1 MIALADI
8 NNFYASCEKMFDPS
22 LNGRPVIVL
31 SNNDGCTIARS
42 EEAKALGVKMGSPA
56 LWVEQHLRGQKVAI
70 YSSNYTL
77 YGSMSD
83 RVMKIFRSFVAR
95 VEVYSIDEAFLDLSH
110 VPEIELYSTAAAIR
124 KMILEHT
131 GLIVSIGVAPTKA
144 LAKMA
149 NHHAKKNYREHGVWV
164 ADTKQQIDHL
174 LNETAIDD
182 VWGIGWQYQKF
193 LKGKKVHTAKD
204 FVALPDDWVK
214 NNLTVVTQRLLFELR
229 GIQCFEWEESVVPK
243 KNIRTSRS
251 FQELLTTFRELQ
263 APLASHAAACAKK
276 LRDEKSCAKSIQV
289 FIQTNPF
296 RGTDKQYAGSIE
308 IPIPVPTNNTQE
320 LVKYA
325 MRALQRVFKP
335 GYNYHKCGV
344 TVQELVPQE
353 ARQLGLFDQRDRV
366 RDDRLMQAL
375 DQANS
380 QFGKDIVRYATQGY
394 ETNWHLRAKRLSPRY
409 TTRMDEIMV
418 VKA

>member
-1 MIALADI
+1 MIALVDI
-8 NNFYASCEKMFDPS
+8 NNFYASCERMFDPS
-22 LNGRPVIVL
+22 LNGKPVVVL

-56 LWVEQHLRGQKVAI
+56 LWVEQNLKKDKVAI

-83 RVMKIFRSFVAR
+83 RVMKIFRLFVEK
-95 VEVYSIDEAFLDLSH
+95 VEVYSIDEAFLDLVC
-110 VPEIELYSTAAAIR
+110 VPAAQLRSTAVAIR
-124 KMILEHT
+124 KMVLEHT
-131 GLIVSIGVAPTKA
+131 GLTVSVGVGPTKA

-149 NHHAKKNYREHGVWV
+149 NHYAKKHCRDKGVWI
-164 ADTKQQIDHL
+164 ANEQIQINHL
-174 LNETAIDD
+174 LDETAIGD
-182 VWGIGWQYQKF
+182 VWGIGWQYQKL
-193 LKGKKVHTAKD
+193 LKGNRVQTAKD

-229 GIQCFEWEESVVPK
+229 GVQCFKWEETIAPK

-251 FQELLTTFRELQ
+251 FQELLTTFKQLQ

-276 LRDEKSCAKSIQV
+276 LRDEKSCAKSLHV

-296 RGTDKQYAGSIE
+296 RGTDQQYAGSIE
-308 IPIPVPTNNTQE
+308 IPIPVATNNTQE

-325 MRALQRVFKP
+325 MRALQRIFKP

-344 TVQELVPQE
+344 TVLDLVPQQ
-353 ARQLGLFDQRDRV
+353 AKQLGLFDQRDRT
-366 RDDRLMQAL
+366 RDARLMQAL
-375 DQANS
+375 DNTNS

-394 ETNWHLRAKRLSPRY
+394 DRNWHLRAKRLSPRY
-409 TTRMDEIMV
+409 TTRIDEIMT
-418 VKA
+418 VKS